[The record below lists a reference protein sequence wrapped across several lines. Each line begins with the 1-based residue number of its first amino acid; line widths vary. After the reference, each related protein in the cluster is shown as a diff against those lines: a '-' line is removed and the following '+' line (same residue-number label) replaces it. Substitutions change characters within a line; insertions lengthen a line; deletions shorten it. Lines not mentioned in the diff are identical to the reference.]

1 MKKIKIIS
9 IVIGL
14 IVVVLLAIGGV
25 FIYRTQQSLNALDTN
40 NKSVSTKIK
49 DGKPFSILLLGAD
62 TGTDGRVDRGNSDTM
77 MLLTLNPKKKK
88 TLAYSI
94 PRDALAEMIGDKT
107 KNVQKINAAY
117 NIGLSKMAKSTVGSM
132 LGVPVDYHIAINME
146 ALEKTV
152 NFVGGVTVTSDL
164 KVSFD
169 GVTIPKGTHH
179 LNGKQAL
186 TYARMRYQDPRGDY
200 GRQIRQQQILRAVVK
215 KLETPKY
222 LVKVP
227 DLIKSLGND
236 ISTDLTTSEID
247 QIVLKY
253 HGSSKKMDFNQIQG
267 QTAWINESS
276 YQVLPTETMQ
286 NASDKLREN
295 LGLKK
300 QKLENTETKL
310 NAKNKSFF
318 ENDDDTDYK
327 TYGLDTTYYTN
338 NTY

>member
-40 NKSVSTKIK
+40 DKSVSTKINN
-49 DGKPFSILLLGAD
+49 GKPFSILLLGAD

-88 TLAYSI
+88 TVAYSI

-152 NFVGGVTVTSDL
+152 NFVGGVTVTSNL

>member
-1 MKKIKIIS
+1 MKKLKVFS

-14 IVVVLLAIGGV
+14 ILVLVLGIGGF
-25 FIYRTQQSLNALDTN
+25 FIYRTQQSLNSLDTN
-40 NKSVSTKIK
+40 KTSVSKNI
-49 DGKPFSILLLGAD
+49 DQSKPFSILLLGAD

-77 MLLTLNPKKKK
+77 MLLTLNPKKKQ
-88 TLAYSI
+88 TVAYSI
-94 PRDALAEMIGDKT
+94 PRDAMAEMVGDKE

-117 NIGLSKMAKSTVGSM
+117 NIGLSKMAKSTVGSL
-132 LGVPVDYHIAINME
+132 LGVPVDYHVAINMD

-152 NFVGGVTVTSDL
+152 DFVGGVTVTSDL
-164 KVSFD
+164 NVSFD

-179 LNGKQAL
+179 LNGKEAL

-200 GRQIRQQQILRAVVK
+200 GRQIRQQQILKAVVK
-215 KLETPKY
+215 KLEQPKY

-227 DLIKSLGND
+227 DLIKKLGSD
-236 ISTDLTTSEID
+236 ISTDLTTSQID

-253 HGSSKKMDFNQIQG
+253 NGSSKNMNFNQIQG
-267 QTAWINESS
+267 KTAWINDSS

-286 NASDKLREN
+286 QASNKLRAN
-295 LGLKK
+295 LGLKPET
-300 QKLENTETKL
+300 LDNTETRL

-318 ENDDDTDYK
+318 ENEDDTDYN
-327 TYGLDTTYYTN
+327 TYGLDKTFYTN

>member
-327 TYGLDTTYYTN
+327 TYELDTTYYTN

>member
-1 MKKIKIIS
+1 M
-9 IVIGL
+9 L
-14 IVVVLLAIGGV
+14 HFIVVVLLAIGGV

-152 NFVGGVTVTSDL
+152 NFVGGITVTSDL

>member
-1 MKKIKIIS
+1 MKKTKIVFTILG
-9 IVIGL
+9 VIIAAIL
-14 IVVVLLAIGGV
+14 IVGGIFV
-25 FIYRTQQSLNALDTN
+25 YRTQQSLNALNTGD
-40 NKSVSTKIK
+40 KSVSKKI
-49 DGKPFSILLLGAD
+49 DNSKPFSILLLGAD

-88 TLAYSI
+88 TVAYSI
-94 PRDALAEMIGDKT
+94 PRDALAEMVGDKK

-117 NIGLSKMAKSTVGSM
+117 NIGLSTMAKKTVGNL
-132 LGVPVDYHIAINME
+132 LGVPVDYHVAINME

-152 NFVGGVTVTSDL
+152 DFVGGVTVTSDL
-164 KVSFD
+164 KVSFN

-200 GRQIRQQQILRAVVK
+200 GRQLRQQQVLKAVIK
-215 KLETPKY
+215 KLEEPKY

-227 DLIKSLGND
+227 DLIKKLGND
-236 ISTDLTTSEID
+236 INTDLTTSQID

-253 HGSSKKMDFNQIQG
+253 HNSTKTMDFNQIQG
-267 QTAWINESS
+267 QTAWINDSS
-276 YQVLPTETMQ
+276 YQILPTTTIQ
-286 NASDKLREN
+286 NASNKLREN
-295 LGLKK
+295 LE
-300 QKLENTETKL
+300 LEPKTLNNTETKL
-310 NAKNKSFF
+310 NAKNRAFF
-318 ENDDDTDYK
+318 KNEDDTNYD

>member
-9 IVIGL
+9 IVVG
-14 IVVVLLAIGGV
+14 VVLAFVLCIGGFFV
-25 FIYRTQQSLNALDTN
+25 YRTQQSLKSLHTSDTE
-40 NKSVSTKIK
+40 VSKKIN

-62 TGTDGRVDRGNSDTM
+62 TGSDGRVDRGNSDTM
-77 MLLTLNPKKKK
+77 MLLTLNPNKKK
-88 TLAYSI
+88 TVAYSI
-94 PRDALAEMIGDKT
+94 PRDAMAEMVGDKE

-132 LGVPVDYHIAINME
+132 LGVPVDYHVAINMG

-152 NFVGGVTVTSDL
+152 DFVGGVTVTSDL
-164 KVSFD
+164 NVSFD

-179 LNGKQAL
+179 LNGKEAL

-200 GRQIRQQQILRAVVK
+200 GRQIRQQQILKAVVR
-215 KLETPKY
+215 KLEQPKY

-227 DLIKSLGND
+227 DLIKKLGTD
-236 ISTDLTTSEID
+236 INTDLTTSQID

-253 HGSSKKMDFNQIQG
+253 HGSSKTMDFNQIQG

-286 NASDKLREN
+286 KASNTLHAN
-295 LGLKK
+295 LGLEA
-300 QKLENTETKL
+300 QTLDNTETQL
-310 NAKNKSFF
+310 NAKNKEFF
-318 ENDDDTDYK
+318 TDVNNTDYD
-327 TYGLDTTYYTN
+327 TYGLDKTYYSN

>member
-117 NIGLSKMAKSTVGSM
+117 NIGLSKMAKSTLAACWAFRS
-132 LGVPVDYHIAINME
+132 I
-146 ALEKTV
+146 
-152 NFVGGVTVTSDL
+152 
-164 KVSFD
+164 
-169 GVTIPKGTHH
+169 
-179 LNGKQAL
+179 
-186 TYARMRYQDPRGDY
+186 
-200 GRQIRQQQILRAVVK
+200 
-215 KLETPKY
+215 
-222 LVKVP
+222 
-227 DLIKSLGND
+227 
-236 ISTDLTTSEID
+236 TT
-247 QIVLKY
+247 
-253 HGSSKKMDFNQIQG
+253 
-267 QTAWINESS
+267 
-276 YQVLPTETMQ
+276 
-286 NASDKLREN
+286 
-295 LGLKK
+295 
-300 QKLENTETKL
+300 
-310 NAKNKSFF
+310 
-318 ENDDDTDYK
+318 
-327 TYGLDTTYYTN
+327 
-338 NTY
+338 

>member
-94 PRDALAEMIGDKT
+94 PRDALAEMIGNKT